1 MGVQINHFWKRFS
14 RVPLLWWVWPELC
27 TLYCP
32 KKPNIATKKKDLVY
46 LDLTFVFLVVVLRV
60 FYLLSRARDQI
71 SFRIIKSFKEITE
84 QIIKNMGGVKEKV
97 ILHYKNSILAEKDE
111 ENSVK
116 N

>member
-14 RVPLLWWVWPELC
+14 RVPLLWWVWPKLC
-27 TLYCP
+27 TLYRP
-32 KKPNIATKKKDLVY
+32 KKPNIRTQKKNLVY
-46 LDLTFVFLVVVLRV
+46 WDLTFVFLVIVLHV

-71 SFRIIKSFKEITE
+71 SFRIIKSFKEITD

-97 ILHYKNSILAEKDE
+97 MLHYKNSILTEKDE